1 MFQQSIINQSNTHLE
16 FSVGRRC
23 SMLKCKHPTSI
34 QNLTRE
40 FAVIDSFVVIRILS
54 KTSSDS
60 LPKTPRLVTTIT
72 RLVFFTSSFLT
83 FNKNHLSTLSNRLIS
98 TAMKSFINLGNSKVG
113 LQASQFFFS
122 KNTFFSL

>member
-1 MFQQSIINQSNTHLE
+1 MFQQSIINQSNIHLE

-23 SMLKCKHPTSI
+23 AMLKCKHPTSI

-40 FAVIDSFVVIRILS
+40 FAVIDSFVVLSILR

-60 LPKTPRLVTTIT
+60 RPKTPRLVTTIT

-83 FNKNHLSTLSNRLIS
+83 FNKNYFSTLSNWLIS
-98 TAMKSFINLGNSKVG
+98 TPMKLFLNLSNPKVDCDRFPKKDHRR
-113 LQASQFFFS
+113 LR
-122 KNTFFSL
+122 

>member
-1 MFQQSIINQSNTHLE
+1 MFQQSIINQSNIHLE

-83 FNKNHLSTLSNRLIS
+83 FNKNYFSTLSNWLIS
-98 TAMKSFINLGNSKVG
+98 TAMKLFLNLSNSKVDCDRFPKKDHRR
-113 LQASQFFFS
+113 LR
-122 KNTFFSL
+122 